1 MAQVDKKLPMK
12 KIAAGAGALVAA
24 ALCLKLL
31 LTPDAVTH
39 LDAAALRSV
48 TAEDAF
54 KTAQGDGSR
63 SIHVFLSTEC
73 TFCHQIEPELDK
85 LDNVTVHRHLLPG
98 TTPASREKAMAVWCA
113 ADPVAAWKNVVAG
126 KANTPAQCDSSALDR
141 NLELGK
147 RLGLTST
154 PSIIYENGNVS
165 AGMLLAGDIAAR
177 MAGTAPR

>member
-1 MAQVDKKLPMK
+1 MAQVDKKFPIK

-31 LTPDAVTH
+31 LAPDAVTH

-48 TAEDAF
+48 TAHDAF
-54 KTAQGDGSR
+54 NTTRGAGSR

-98 TTPASREKAMAVWCA
+98 TTETAREKAVAVWCA
-113 ADPVAAWKNVVAG
+113 ADPVVAWKNVVAG
-126 KANTPAQCDSSALDR
+126 KANAAARCDSSALDR

-165 AGMLLAGDIAAR
+165 AGMLLASEIAAR
-177 MAGTAPR
+177 MDGTATR